1 LNSSLARL
9 EPDSIMTVFS
19 LIRHGSHDVVDH
31 ILVGRAPGVRLN
43 SDGRNQ
49 ARLIADRLHH
59 AHIDLVQSS
68 PQVRAQETVEPAA
81 RSLGLP
87 IDVCPEIDELDAGEW
102 TGRSFAALGC
112 DPLWSLWNTKR
123 GTARPPNGES
133 MLEVQM
139 RAVAHLRRVA
149 SSLPAARV
157 ALCSHA
163 EVIRAIA
170 MHALKLPL
178 DDFLRVEIAPA
189 TISTLAVDH
198 GRVEVIALNQPVVP

>member
-1 LNSSLARL
+1 MKLAARPWNSSLARP

-31 ILVGRAPGVRLN
+31 ILVGRTPGVRLN

-49 ARLIADRLHH
+49 ARLIADRLRHE
-59 AHIDLVQSS
+59 HIDLVQSS

-102 TGRSFAALGC
+102 TGRSFAALGR

-123 GTARPPNGES
+123 GTARPPNGET

-139 RAVAHLRRVA
+139 RAVDHLRRVA

-163 EVIRAIA
+163 EVIRA
-170 MHALKLPL
+170 L
-178 DDFLRVEIAPA
+178 
-189 TISTLAVDH
+189 
-198 GRVEVIALNQPVVP
+198 